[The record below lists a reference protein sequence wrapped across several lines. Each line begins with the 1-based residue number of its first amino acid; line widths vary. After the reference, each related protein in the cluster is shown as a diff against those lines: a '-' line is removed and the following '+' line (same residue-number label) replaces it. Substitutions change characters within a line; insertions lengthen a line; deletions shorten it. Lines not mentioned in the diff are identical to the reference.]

1 MNSFKKNIH
10 QNINGF
16 QKAAINRYKKWTYL
30 TPEKL

>member
-16 QKAAINRYKKWTYL
+16 QKAAINRYKK
-30 TPEKL
+30 